1 MSDRKTKIS
10 APPLHSTFYG
20 SKLFLKFFFW
30 VWLTL
35 IVTGIMVAMYG
46 YFYHFEPE
54 KQRLFNMGREMI
66 EENGQM
72 LVNAYEKLGVESAAN
87 FRLPGSFWLFD
98 TDLNIL
104 FSGIHKPLRNRD
116 HQKIDALAPDKEKI
130 DPAGAKTPDINF
142 SQMPDSGSEP
152 KTHEMNAASPPFK
165 MSDRGQRS
173 GGSTTWFREKYARL
187 FKDKHEEIKL
197 YATHLLKSGIAGS
210 ETVAGELLLGAAI
223 TSESG
228 QKYALIC
235 HLPNR
240 IPNHAHFLLLRVVEN
255 LPIFLLATGLLC
267 LWLARYTIKPII
279 ELRTASHSF
288 ARGNLKTR
296 ITGKAIDRFDE
307 IGDLAADFNDMAEK
321 IEKLIGSQRR
331 LFSDISHELRS
342 PLARL
347 QLSLE
352 LLQKK
357 SSDADQQMLARI
369 GREISRMNALIEELL
384 QFSKLESGEVGGTT
398 RAISLQSILKRVCN
412 DAGFEG
418 RSRNCSVRLLTDE
431 DITISGIP
439 NLIERAI
446 ENILRNAVKFSPKDS
461 EVTLKL
467 QRSGS
472 DAQITITDR
481 GPGIPEEEL
490 QKVFAPFYCLSEDR
504 NPQKNGIGLGLAIA
518 QRAIKFHNGQITLK
532 NNPDGGLIATVTL
545 PIAA

>member
-1 MSDRKTKIS
+1 MSDPKTEGRV
-10 APPLHSTFYG
+10 PELHSTFYG

-30 VWLTL
+30 VWMTL
-35 IVTGIMVAMYG
+35 IATGIMVAMYG

-54 KQRLFNMGREMI
+54 KQRLFNIGREMI

-72 LVNAYEKLGVESAAN
+72 LVNAYEKLGVESAAY

-98 TDLNIL
+98 NNLNIL
-104 FSGIHKPLRNRD
+104 FSGMHRKPGN
-116 HQKIDALAPDKEKI
+116 HENQPGQAPTSDIERSRPPGTPVLEKNPP
-130 DPAGAKTPDINF
+130 PAPGFGPD
-142 SQMPDSGSEP
+142 QAPPEMREP
-152 KTHEMNAASPPFK
+152 PGPMGGGSPP
-165 MSDRGQRS
+165 
-173 GGSTTWFREKYARL
+173 WFREKFTEL
-187 FKDKHEEIKL
+187 FKEKHIEIKQ
-197 YATHLLKSGIAGS
+197 YATRLLASGTAGS
-210 ETVAGELLLGAAI
+210 ETIAGELLLGAAI

-228 QKYALIC
+228 KKYAVIC

-240 IPNHAHFLLLRVVEN
+240 IPNHAQFLLFRVIEN
-255 LPIFLLATGLLC
+255 MPIFLLATGLLC

-296 ITGKAIDRFDE
+296 IVGKAINRFDE

-321 IEKLIGSQRR
+321 IEKMIGSQRR

-384 QFSKLESGEVGGTT
+384 QFSKLESGEVSGVTE
-398 RAISLQSILKRVCN
+398 AISMQTILKRVCN

-418 RSRNCSVRLLTDE
+418 KAHNCTVRLIADE
-431 DITISGIP
+431 DITIAGIP
-439 NLIERAI
+439 KLIERAI
-446 ENILRNAVKFSPKDS
+446 ENILRNALKYSPNDS
-461 EVTLKL
+461 EITLKL
-467 QRSGS
+467 QRLEKA
-472 DAQITITDR
+472 AQVTIADR

-504 NPQKNGIGLGLAIA
+504 NPQKGGIGLGLAIA
-518 QRAIKFHNGQITLK
+518 QRAIKLHNGQIVLK
-532 NNPDGGLIATVTL
+532 NHPDGGLIATITL
-545 PIAA
+545 PVAA